1 LPQST
6 DKNTPLGRV
15 VIPNDETVPE
25 PQHITIPWG
34 DFTPLLTEY
43 EPHTRLVSYAQESVC
58 TVAYAISLPG
68 ARKLL
73 YDLGMHKITDA
84 TDVML
89 RAACEGKEG
98 RGVRLKCLTVLPQL
112 FEHHRPRGSKAE
124 WSEIREYAGFNER
137 PFTLNVRWSTR
148 VNLGKLVSGETDYL
162 DLWPDGELPPLGLLG
177 RNK

>member
-1 LPQST
+1 
-6 DKNTPLGRV
+6 
-15 VIPNDETVPE
+15 
-25 PQHITIPWG
+25 
-34 DFTPLLTEY
+34 
-43 EPHTRLVSYAQESVC
+43 
-58 TVAYAISLPG
+58 
-68 ARKLL
+68 
-73 YDLGMHKITDA
+73 MHKITDA

-148 VNLGKLVSGETDYL
+148 VNLGELVSGETDYL

-177 RNK
+177 RNKWSCPGMIRCPELGQWRISTHRMFLRRMQMEGEIQDTLIGIKHTHPSI